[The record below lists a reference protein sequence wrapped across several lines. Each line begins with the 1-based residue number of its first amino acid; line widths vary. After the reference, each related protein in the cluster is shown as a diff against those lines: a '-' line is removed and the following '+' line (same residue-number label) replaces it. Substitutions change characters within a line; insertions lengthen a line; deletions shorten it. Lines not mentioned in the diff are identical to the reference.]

1 MVEAATADIHEWR
14 SKNVARLST
23 IGFARRP
30 ARGIGLAG
38 IIVFGC
44 ALAFAQAAPGAMAPS
59 TGAAAPAAATSA
71 ATTSAATTSVAT
83 PPAAPAPTATGAP
96 GSAAP
101 QPLPLGYGKLQI
113 GMSRDEVIAELKTDP
128 LFAWRGPEDVSL
140 LPTPNQS
147 LIEVSGLSFIR
158 RAFFQ
163 FDSGKLWVII
173 LELADDRVD
182 HYSIWTSLV
191 AKYGQPTSLDPSAST
206 WDDGKVRMSLERP
219 LTLRYID
226 VAEFAKIK
234 GEGAA
239 KVSVEEL
246 DRRSF
251 LGGL

>member
-1 MVEAATADIHEWR
+1 MIEAAKADIHEWR
-14 SKNVARLST
+14 SKDVARLSAF
-23 IGFARRP
+23 GFARRR
-30 ARGIGLAG
+30 AGGIGLAG
-38 IIVFGC
+38 IFVFGC
-44 ALAFAQAAPGAMAPS
+44 ALTYAQTAPG
-59 TGAAAPAAATSA
+59 GATASSAAATPATPLAAPAPLAAT
-71 ATTSAATTSVAT
+71 
-83 PPAAPAPTATGAP
+83 APTATGSP

-101 QPLPLGYGKLQI
+101 QPLPLGYGKLQL
-113 GMSRDEVIAELKTDP
+113 GMSRDEVIAELKSDP

-158 RAFFQ
+158 RAFCQ
-163 FDSGKLWVII
+163 FDAGKLWVII

-219 LTLRYID
+219 LTLRYMD
-226 VAEFAKIK
+226 LAEFAKIK

>member
-1 MVEAATADIHEWR
+1 M
-14 SKNVARLST
+14 KQST
-23 IGFARRP
+23 FGIARRH
-30 ARGIGLAG
+30 AQGLVCAG
-38 IIVFGC
+38 LFAFGC
-44 ALAFAQAAPGAMAPS
+44 AQGFAQATSNAGTPPGVTTVPATTA
-59 TGAAAPAAATSA
+59 TTTTAPAGTTAISTTPPLAPTAGA
-71 ATTSAATTSVAT
+71 ATTSGAASASVA
-83 PPAAPAPTATGAP
+83 
-96 GSAAP
+96 
-101 QPLPLGYGKLQI
+101 PLPLPQGYGKLKL
-113 GMSRDEVIAELKTDP
+113 GMTRDEVIGELKADP

-158 RAFFQ
+158 RAFLQ

-219 LTLRYID
+219 LTLRYLD
-226 VAEFAKIK
+226 LAEFAKIK
-234 GEGAA
+234 GEGSA
-239 KVSVEEL
+239 KVSVKEL